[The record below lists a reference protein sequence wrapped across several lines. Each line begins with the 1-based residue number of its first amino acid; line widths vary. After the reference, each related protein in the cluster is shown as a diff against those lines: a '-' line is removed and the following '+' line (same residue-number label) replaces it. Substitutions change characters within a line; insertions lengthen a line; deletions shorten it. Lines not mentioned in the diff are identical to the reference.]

1 MKLTTTAALTGM
13 TALILAG
20 TGVGVA
26 VAIDQPAA
34 QPTHQPTTAVST
46 VPLTGQNGHDAEHH
60 HTTAKATVHGLP
72 AHHPTV
78 QARTAQ
84 HTTTRT
90 RTAAYSAEC
99 PSGNAD
105 HHADAPTQT
114 RPTTRSQPGAPVHHP
129 EDADDDGDAHGYGTD
144 H

>member
-1 MKLTTTAALTGM
+1 MKITTTAALTGV

-26 VAIDQPAA
+26 VGIDQPAA

-72 AHHPTV
+72 AHHAV
-78 QARTAQ
+78 AQAA
-84 HTTTRT
+84 RT
-90 RTAAYSAEC
+90 RTATHEADC
-99 PSGNAD
+99 PTGHAD
-105 HHADAPTQT
+105 HHAVAPTQT
-114 RPTTRSQPGAPVHHP
+114 RPTTRSQPGAPVHHQ
-129 EDADDDGDAHGYGTD
+129 EAHHGGDAHEPRCRPLRS
-144 H
+144 

>member
-1 MKLTTTAALTGM
+1 MKLTTTAALSGM

-90 RTAAYSAEC
+90 PHGGLLGRVPFRQRGS
-99 PSGNAD
+99 PRGR
-105 HHADAPTQT
+105 ADADEADDPVPARRT
-114 RPTTRSQPGAPVHHP
+114 GAPP
-129 EDADDDGDAHGYGTD
+129 RGRPRRR
-144 H
+144 